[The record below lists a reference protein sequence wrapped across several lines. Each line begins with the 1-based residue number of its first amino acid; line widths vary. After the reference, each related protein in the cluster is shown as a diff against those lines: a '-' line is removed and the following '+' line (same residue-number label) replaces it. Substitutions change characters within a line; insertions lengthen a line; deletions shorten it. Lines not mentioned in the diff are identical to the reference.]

1 MNKLPVIVLLLG
13 FLCSCAKKDNDAT
26 CTNATPAS
34 EEAEIITYCNANG
47 INAVKDTSGLYYQ
60 VLNPGTPPMPD
71 INDTVSVTF
80 TGKFLDGTV
89 FSESG
94 DSTPPRGSL
103 SAFIDGWV
111 IGLQKIGKGG
121 HIKMV
126 IPSALAYG
134 CQGYNSVP
142 ANEILYFDITLADVI
157 KVP

>member
-1 MNKLPVIVLLLG
+1 MNKLPVIILFMA
-13 FLCSCAKKDNDAT
+13 FLYGCAKTNKSIT

-34 EEAEIITYCNANG
+34 EEPEIIRYCNANG

-89 FSESG
+89 FSQSG
-94 DSTPPRGSL
+94 DSPPRGSL

-111 IGLQKIGKGG
+111 IGLQYIGKGG
-121 HIKMV
+121 QMKMV

-134 CQGYNSVP
+134 CQGYYPIP
-142 ANEILYFDITLADVI
+142 ANEILYFDITLAEVV

>member
-1 MNKLPVIVLLLG
+1 MNKLPVIVLLMG
-13 FLCSCAKKDNDAT
+13 FLCSCSKKNNNAA
-26 CTNATPAS
+26 CTNATAAS
-34 EEAEIITYCNANG
+34 EEAEIITYCNTNG

-89 FSESG
+89 FGESG
-94 DSTPPRGSL
+94 DAPPRGSL
-103 SAFIDGWV
+103 SAFIDGWI

-121 HIKMV
+121 QMKMV
-126 IPSALAYG
+126 VPSSLAYG
-134 CQGYNSVP
+134 CQGYYSVP
-142 ANEILYFDITLADVI
+142 PNEILYFDIRLANVI